1 VNDQPKQ
8 LGLPGVPQAKQGR
21 EVAPRWAWTQAEV
34 WTERMLATL
43 ERGIEGGKWYS
54 LIDKVWKEGTLRK
67 AAEAVIRNQ
76 GSAGVDGQSTGQ
88 LKAQME
94 ETVTLLSR
102 QLREDRYLPQP
113 VKRQWI
119 PKLGSKELRPLG
131 IPTVR
136 DRVVQTALVYVLE
149 PIWESGFAPHS
160 YGFRPGRNAQQAVA
174 RIETLLGQ
182 GHTWV
187 VDADLK
193 GYFDNIPQD
202 KLLAAVEAKVA
213 DRRVVKLIQ
222 SYLRQGVME
231 SGKGWTPTERG
242 TPQGAV
248 LSPLLANLYL
258 DPLDQQMAGAGWEMT
273 RYADDFIIQCL
284 SREEAESALLAVRHW
299 VTEAGLT
306 LHPEKTRI
314 VNASQPGGF
323 DFLGWHFESGGK
335 WPREKSVKRF
345 KETLREHTGRSNG
358 NSMSEIIQRLNRRL
372 KGWAQYFRGGQGNT
386 YEALDGWLRM
396 RLRCILRRRAGR
408 KGRGRP
414 DHRNYTNAHFVE
426 LGLIS
431 LKASA
436 WVKRASP
443 AGGGHSPT
451 GEPDAG
457 NPPVRFGG
465 RGGG

>member
-1 VNDQPKQ
+1 MKDAPKQ
-8 LGLPGVPQAKQGR
+8 LNLPGVPRAKQGR
-21 EVAPRWAWTQAEV
+21 EVPPHWAWTQAQV

-54 LIDKVWKEGTLRK
+54 LIDKVWKEATLRE
-67 AAEAVIRNQ
+67 AAEAVIRNA
-76 GSAGVDGQSTGQ
+76 GAAGVDGQTTEL
-88 LKAQME
+88 LKARVE
-94 ETVTLLSR
+94 ETITTLNR
-102 QLREDRYLPQP
+102 QLREDRYAPQP

-119 PKLGSKELRPLG
+119 PKLGSAEKRPLG

-149 PIWESGFAPHS
+149 PIWERDFAQHS
-160 YGFRPGRNAQQAVA
+160 YGFRPGRNAQQAISRV
-174 RIETLLGQ
+174 ETLLRQ
-182 GHTWV
+182 GHIWI

-193 GYFDNIPQD
+193 GYFDTIPQD
-202 KLLAAVEAKVA
+202 KLLEAVAAKVA
-213 DRRVVKLIQ
+213 DSRVLKLIE

-231 SGKGWTPTERG
+231 TGKGWTPTERG

-258 DPLDQQMAGAGWEMT
+258 DPLDHKMAGEKQEMT
-273 RYADDFIIQCL
+273 RYADDFIIQCR
-284 SREEAESALLAVRHW
+284 SRAEAENALATVRQW
-299 VTEAGLT
+299 VSQAGLV

-314 VNASQPGGF
+314 VDASQPGGF
-323 DFLGWHFESGGK
+323 DFLGWHFENGCK

-345 KETLREHTGRSNG
+345 KETLREGTRRNDGRSLN
-358 NSMSEIIQRLNRRL
+358 EIVQRLNRRL
-372 KGWAQYFRGGQGNT
+372 KGWAQYFRGGQGNL
-386 YEALDGWLRM
+386 YAALDSWIRM

-414 DHRNYTNAHFVE
+414 DHRKYTNSYFAE

-436 WVKRASP
+436 WVKRANP
-443 AGGGHSPT
+443 A
-451 GEPDAG
+451 
-457 NPPVRFGG
+457 
-465 RGGG
+465 